1 MLTSVLQ
8 DPLLHN
14 PLACQEGTRDNL
26 VFFFFS
32 RLSGST
38 ESYLADAKVGP
49 LFYADDILMACLLSP
64 GLASGCKCSL
74 G

>member
-1 MLTSVLQ
+1 MLTSVFQ

-14 PLACQEGTRDNL
+14 PLACQEGTRDNH
-26 VFFFFS
+26 FFS

-49 LFYADDILMACLLSP
+49 LFYTHGILMACWLSR
-64 GLASGCKCSL
+64 GLASGRKCSL